1 MDFQRSMA
9 VAIVMIVGLGTGAIA
24 QEGESAPGAPAGK
37 GEKYK
42 DWTLICSEPTGNAPQ
57 VCEIGTVL
65 VSDKG
70 QRLGALAV
78 ASIAEPGGAGGRM
91 IASALVPLGVD
102 LRSQPTLTVGAGQ
115 PMALKFL
122 RCLERGCEAS
132 APLSG
137 DQQAALRAGSTA
149 KVAVAVGGDKK
160 ATFDFSLSGFSAAH
174 DALKKRLG
182 AK

>member
-1 MDFQRSMA
+1 MNFQRSMA
-9 VAIVMIVGLGTGAIA
+9 VAILMIVALGPRAAA
-24 QEGESAPGAPAGK
+24 QEGEAAPGAPAGK
-37 GEKYK
+37 AEKYK
-42 DWTLICSEPTGNAPQ
+42 DWTLLCSEATGNAPQ

-78 ASIAEPGGAGGRM
+78 ASIAEPGGTGTRM

-102 LRSQPTLTVGAGQ
+102 LRSNPTLTVGTGQ
-115 PMALKFL
+115 PMTLTFL

-132 APLSG
+132 APLAE
-137 DQQAALRAGSTA
+137 DQQAALRAGTTA
-149 KVAVAVGGDKK
+149 QVAVAVGGEKK